1 MYQEFVQKL
10 KDLATN
16 NIKGIH
22 TVMPGK
28 ILSFDPSTC
37 LATVLPTMKYKMP
50 NGKTMSYPQITGVP
64 VVILET
70 MNQQATI
77 AFPIKSGD
85 GCTIVISEQALDYW
99 QYGQETDTDLAFDLT
114 NAICIPGLFVP
125 PNAVVK
131 DACEQNAIIA
141 DVEGTRVT
149 IKKDLVQVD
158 SKRVIINGDVR
169 VNGFIKA
176 TDDIVA
182 SDRVSL
188 TNHTHMGVHGL
199 TTPPV
204 GDSDSLPD
212 WNGG

>member
-1 MYQEFVQKL
+1 MYQEFTQKV
-10 KDLATN
+10 KDIIDD
-16 NIKGIH
+16 NIRGIH
-22 TVMPGK
+22 TAMPGT

-50 NGKTMSYPQITGVP
+50 NGKTIPYPQITGVP

-77 AFPIKSGD
+77 AFPIKEGD
-85 GCTIVISEQALDYW
+85 GCTIVVAEQALDYW

-125 PNAVVK
+125 PNSVVQ

-141 DVEGTRVT
+141 DVKGTRVT
-149 IKKDLVQVD
+149 IKKELVQID
-158 SKRVIINGDVR
+158 SKKVIINGDVK
-169 VNGFIKA
+169 VNGCIKA

-182 SDRVSL
+182 GDRVSL
-188 TNHTHMGVHGL
+188 TKHTHMGVHGE
-199 TTPPV
+199 TTPPI
-204 GDSDSLPD
+204 GDTDSLTD
-212 WNGG
+212 